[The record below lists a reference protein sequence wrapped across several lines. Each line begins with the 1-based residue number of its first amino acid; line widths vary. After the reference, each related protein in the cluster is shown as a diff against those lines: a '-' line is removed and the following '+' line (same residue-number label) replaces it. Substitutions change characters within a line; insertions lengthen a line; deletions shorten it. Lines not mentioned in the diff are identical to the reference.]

1 MSYPLT
7 HIRMTTIKKKR
18 KEKKS
23 RTYTRRRGCETS
35 DPGALPMGIWNGGSS
50 VGIGV
55 AVPRTEHRIAIDP
68 AVPLLSVHVKEPQP
82 ASQTDTRPPELM
94 ASPVAAADGPTQPK
108 HPAIGGRA
116 DEHGVARPYGGIAV
130 GL

>member
-1 MSYPLT
+1 M
-7 HIRMTTIKKKR
+7 
-18 KEKKS
+18 
-23 RTYTRRRGCETS
+23 
-35 DPGALPMGIWNGGSS
+35 
-50 VGIGV
+50 GIGV

-68 AVPLLSVHVKEPQP
+68 AVPLLSVHVKELPP

-94 ASPVAAADGPTQPK
+94 ASPVTAADRRTQPK